1 MGKRIG
7 EIFAIL
13 VAAGAFLDIGTS
25 NAIRPSMKEET
36 TVLPKETAVSDTH
49 PPALVLLVEDEEEA
63 RKFMC
68 HALIAAGLRC
78 VTAGSVAEALDR
90 LDQENISAMVLDWGL
105 DRSGSEVLQVAKEL
119 RPLLPV
125 IVMSGLPFDV
135 RTDAALHQ
143 ADAFLQKPFSA
154 AVLVSQ
160 VRQAIGRRQSLPSIP
175 LPCAPEE
182 ILPLERIKQIYI
194 GHVVELLD
202 GSIVRAASFLGL
214 HRHTVSAALKER
226 SGNADSSGALC
237 TDPPQAAG
245 VDLI

>member
-1 MGKRIG
+1 MGH
-7 EIFAIL
+7 
-13 VAAGAFLDIGTS
+13 
-25 NAIRPSMKEET
+25 AIRLNMKVET
-36 TVLPKETAVSDTH
+36 AAASKVIAVSDKN

-63 RKFMC
+63 RKFMA
-68 HALIAAGLRC
+68 HSLVAAGLRC
-78 VTAGSVAEALDR
+78 LTAGSVAEALDQ
-90 LDQENISAMVLDWGL
+90 LGQENISAMVLDWGL
-105 DRSGSEVLQVAKEL
+105 DRSGSEVLKVAKEL
-119 RPLLPV
+119 RPLMPA

-182 ILPLERIKQIYI
+182 ILPLEKVKQIYI
-194 GHVVELLD
+194 AHVVELLD
-202 GSIVRAASFLGL
+202 GSIVRAADFLGL

-226 SGNADSSGALC
+226 AGKTDSSGALC
-237 TDPPQAAG
+237 TDPPQVVSAN
-245 VDLI
+245 LI